1 MMEIPLSIH
10 DSRVASFLEQLVGG
24 GDKSGSSR
32 LLAGGSL
39 GIILLSAVGSVIAYG
54 MLPEQMRIHWTL
66 GMGPYYGPEFAPTV
80 LILILFPVLIAG
92 TAVLAYALDALLHD
106 TTEFAAIRPYFVVAM
121 LGTLGVLVS
130 SQMLLIV
137 ANLYL

>member
-1 MMEIPLSIH
+1 MALPVSTH
-10 DSRVASFLEQLVGG
+10 DSRIASFAN
-24 GDKSGSSR
+24 

-39 GIILLSAVGSVIAYG
+39 VMVLLSAVGSVIADG
-54 MLPEQMRIHWTL
+54 MLPEQLRIHWTL

-92 TAVLAYALDALLHD
+92 TAVLANTLDALLHD
-106 TTEFAAIRPYFVVAM
+106 TAEFGAIRPYYVVAM